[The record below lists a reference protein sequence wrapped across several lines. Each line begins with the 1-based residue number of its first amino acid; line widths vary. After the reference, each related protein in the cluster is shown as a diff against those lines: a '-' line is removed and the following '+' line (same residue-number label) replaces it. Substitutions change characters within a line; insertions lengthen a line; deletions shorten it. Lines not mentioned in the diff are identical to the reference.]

1 MRVTHMLVAR
11 RTQNYI
17 QDAMQRLARTQE
29 QMSTGRKVLRLSDD
43 PPALSQ
49 LLNVRAAV
57 ERNKQYMRNITDG
70 LSYLDGAD
78 TALGTAGELLQ
89 KAIEYA
95 IQGANGTLEPDDMA
109 AIGEQ
114 IDKMIDELVDIAN
127 TTVGGKYIF
136 AGTKNDQPP
145 FWRDGDKIYYGG
157 NLERVSREIL
167 DQANYT
173 IDVPPVT
180 YTTINLGYPLDGGRG
195 IGRDETSAKA
205 DGNLIIE
212 TSRNGVVN
220 KFEIPFSAGESY
232 SSIAE
237 KITDMVPGVWATF
250 IDDNGPN
257 QNAFIIK
264 SASGTLSVK
273 EASDGTLGASTT
285 FASHPETEDVVP
297 GVFGFYNENS
307 HEVVGGVFEVLM
319 KLAQSLKDGDVSG
332 VHSSIG
338 KLNDQLDHILRYR
351 VQVGARTNH
360 FESVRSQLQDQEVRL
375 TQVLSN
381 LEDADV
387 ARVAVDLSRQQLA
400 YQAALAAGA
409 RILETSL
416 LDYLR

>member
-136 AGTKNDQPP
+136 AGTKNDRPP
-145 FWRDGDKIYYGG
+145 FERFDTTDNNGKTVTYIIYKGNSVTYDTSSYGTV
-157 NLERVSREIL
+157 RVCREIL
-167 DQANYT
+167 DQANYP
-173 IDVPPVT
+173 IDVPSVT
-180 YTTINLGYPLDGGRG
+180 PPGTTG
-195 IGRDETSAKA
+195 
-205 DGNLIIE
+205 
-212 TSRNGVVN
+212 
-220 KFEIPFSAGESY
+220 
-232 SSIAE
+232 
-237 KITDMVPGVWATF
+237 
-250 IDDNGPN
+250 
-257 QNAFIIK
+257 
-264 SASGTLSVK
+264 
-273 EASDGTLGASTT
+273 SDI
-285 FASHPETEDVVP
+285 
-297 GVFGFYNENS
+297 GVFGNATVLTNNIGYTVPNGETYFT
-307 HEVVGGVFEVLM
+307 VDGGVFDVLIN
-319 KLAQSLKDGDVSG
+319 LAQSLKDGDVSG
-332 VHSSIG
+332 VQSSIG

-360 FESVRSQLQDQEVRL
+360 FESVRSQLQDQELRL
-375 TQVLSN
+375 TQVLSS

>member
-1 MRVTHMLVAR
+1 MRVTHMLIAR

-57 ERNKQYMRNITDG
+57 ERNQQYMRNITDG

-78 TALGTAGELLQ
+78 TALGTTGELLQ

-136 AGTKNDQPP
+136 AGTKNDRPP
-145 FWRDGDKIYYGG
+145 FRRDGDNIFYQG
-157 NLERVSREIL
+157 NLERVSREIM
-167 DQANYT
+167 DQANYA
-173 IDVPPVT
+173 IDVPAV
-180 YTTINLGYPLDGGRG
+180 ILD
-195 IGRDETSAKA
+195 
-205 DGNLIIE
+205 DGNPD
-212 TSRNGVVN
+212 T
-220 KFEIPFSAGESY
+220 
-232 SSIAE
+232 
-237 KITDMVPGVWATF
+237 PG
-250 IDDNGPN
+250 
-257 QNAFIIK
+257 
-264 SASGTLSVK
+264 
-273 EASDGTLGASTT
+273 
-285 FASHPETEDVVP
+285 
-297 GVFGFYNENS
+297 GVFGEAQVSGDEYELT
-307 HEVVGGVFEVLM
+307 GGIFQVL
-319 KLAQSLKDGDVSG
+319 LALRNSLKAADASG
-332 VHSSIG
+332 VNDSIG
-338 KLNDQLDHILRYR
+338 ALNDQLDHILRYR
-351 VQVGARTNH
+351 VQVGARTSH
-360 FESVRSQLQDQEVRL
+360 FESVRDQLQDQELRL
-375 TQVLSN
+375 TQVLSS

>member
-17 QDAMQRLARTQE
+17 QDAMERLARTQE

-49 LLNVRAAV
+49 LLNVRTAV
-57 ERNKQYMRNITDG
+57 ERNKQYARNITDG
-70 LSYLDGAD
+70 LSYLEGAD

-95 IQGANGTLEPDDMA
+95 IQGANGTLEPNDMA

-114 IDKMIDELVDIAN
+114 IDKMIDEMVDIAN

-136 AGTKNDQPP
+136 AGTKNNQPP
-145 FWRDGDKIYYGG
+145 FWRDGDKIYYRG

-173 IDVPPVT
+173 IDVPSVT
-180 YTTINLGYPLDGGRG
+180 YAAVDLGRPLDGGTG
-195 IGRDETSAKA
+195 IDKDETQANT
-205 DGNLIIE
+205 DGKLII
-212 TSRNGVVN
+212 NGVDV
-220 KFEIPFSAGESY
+220 PFSAGESY
-232 SSIAE
+232 TDIA
-237 KITDMVPGVWATF
+237 KRITSTVPGVWATF
-250 IDDNGPN
+250 IDNGLGN

-264 SASGTLSVK
+264 SASGTLRVEES
-273 EASDGTLGASTT
+273 SDGTLGASTT
-285 FASHPETEDVVP
+285 FASRPETEDVVP

-307 HEVVGGVFEVLM
+307 HAVVGGVFDVLM
-319 KLAQSLKDGDVSG
+319 KLAKSLKDGDVAG
-332 VHSSIG
+332 VQSSIG

-351 VQVGARTNH
+351 VQVGARTSH

-375 TQVLSN
+375 TQVLSS

-387 ARVAVDLSRQQLA
+387 ARVAVDLSRQQLS

>member
-11 RTQNYI
+11 HTQNYI

-70 LSYLDGAD
+70 LSYLEGAD

-114 IDKMIDELVDIAN
+114 IDKMIDELVNIAN

-145 FWRDGDKIYYGG
+145 FWRDGDKIFYRG

-173 IDVPPVT
+173 IDVPSVT
-180 YTTINLGYPLDGGRG
+180 YAIVDLGHPLDGGTG
-195 IGRDETSAKA
+195 IGKDETSAH
-205 DGNLIIE
+205 DNGRLII
-212 TSRNGVVN
+212 NGVEVS
-220 KFEIPFSAGESY
+220 FSAGESY
-232 SSIAE
+232 SNIA
-237 KITDMVPGVWATF
+237 KRITDTVPGVWATF
-250 IDDNGPN
+250 IDNGPGN

-285 FASHPETEDVVP
+285 FASHPETEDVVS

-307 HEVVGGVFEVLM
+307 HAVVGGVFEVLM
-319 KLAQSLKDGDVSG
+319 KLAQSLKNGDVAG
-332 VHSSIG
+332 VQSSIG

-351 VQVGARTNH
+351 VQVGARTSH

>member
-1 MRVTHMLVAR
+1 MRITHMLVAR

-17 QDAMQRLARTQE
+17 QEAMQRLARTQE
-29 QMSTGRKVLRLSDD
+29 QMSTGRRVLRLSDD

-49 LLNVRAAV
+49 LLNVRTAV
-57 ERNKQYMRNITDG
+57 ERNQQYMRNITDG

-89 KAIEYA
+89 KALEYA
-95 IQGANGTLEPDDMA
+95 IQGANGTLEKDDMA

-145 FWRDGDKIYYGG
+145 FKREVDNGVDKIYYQG

-167 DQANYT
+167 DQANYP
-173 IDVPPVT
+173 IDVPSVALS
-180 YTTINLGYPLDGGRG
+180 N
-195 IGRDETSAKA
+195 
-205 DGNLIIE
+205 
-212 TSRNGVVN
+212 
-220 KFEIPFSAGESY
+220 
-232 SSIAE
+232 AE
-237 KITDMVPGVWATF
+237 
-250 IDDNGPN
+250 
-257 QNAFIIK
+257 
-264 SASGTLSVK
+264 
-273 EASDGTLGASTT
+273 EA
-285 FASHPETEDVVP
+285 
-297 GVFGFYNENS
+297 GVFGRINDNFIVS
-307 HEVVGGVFEVLM
+307 DGIFDVLI
-319 KLAQSLKDGDVSG
+319 KLRNNLKNGNVAGIND
-332 VHSSIG
+332 SIG
-338 KLNDQLDHILRYR
+338 ALNAQLDHILRYR
-351 VQVGARTNH
+351 VQVGARTSH

-409 RILETSL
+409 KILETSL

>member
-1 MRVTHMLVAR
+1 MRITHMLVAR

-17 QDAMQRLARTQE
+17 QEAMQRLARTQE

-57 ERNKQYMRNITDG
+57 ERNQQYMRNITDG

-89 KAIEYA
+89 KALEYA
-95 IQGANGTLEPDDMA
+95 IQGANGTLEKDDMA

-136 AGTKNDQPP
+136 AGTKNDRPP
-145 FWRDGDKIYYGG
+145 FERFDAENKTYIIFKGNSVTYDSNTGKYGT
-157 NLERVSREIL
+157 VQVYREIL
-167 DQANYT
+167 DRASYP
-173 IDVPPVT
+173 ID
-180 YTTINLGYPLDGGRG
+180 
-195 IGRDETSAKA
+195 A
-205 DGNLIIE
+205 
-212 TSRNGVVN
+212 
-220 KFEIPFSAGESY
+220 
-232 SSIAE
+232 
-237 KITDMVPGVWATF
+237 
-250 IDDNGPN
+250 
-257 QNAFIIK
+257 
-264 SASGTLSVK
+264 LSVAPPDK
-273 EASDGTLGASTT
+273 ENGNYKYEA
-285 FASHPETEDVVP
+285 
-297 GVFGFYNENS
+297 GVFGRAEVINDDNNVQNYTVPKNETYFTVS
-307 HEVVGGVFEVLM
+307 GGIFDVLIE
-319 KLAQSLKDGDVSG
+319 LRDNLKDGNVAG
-332 VHSSIG
+332 INESIG

-351 VQVGARTNH
+351 VQVGARTSH

-409 RILETSL
+409 KILETSL

>member
-1 MRVTHMLVAR
+1 MRITHMLVAR

-17 QDAMQRLARTQE
+17 QEAMQRLARTQE
-29 QMSTGRKVLRLSDD
+29 QMSTGRRVLRLSDD

-57 ERNKQYMRNITDG
+57 ERNKQYARNITDG

-78 TALGTAGELLQ
+78 TALGTAGELIQ
-89 KAIEYA
+89 KALEYA
-95 IQGANGTLEPDDMA
+95 IQGANGTLEKDDMA

-136 AGTKNDQPP
+136 AGTKNDRPP
-145 FWRDGDKIYYGG
+145 FRRDGDTIYYQG

-167 DQANYT
+167 DQANYP
-173 IDVPPVT
+173 IDVPAVDDSNANDGLFGQVDI
-180 YTTINLGYPLDGGRG
+180 TTKKVG
-195 IGRDETSAKA
+195 S
-205 DGNLIIE
+205 
-212 TSRNGVVN
+212 
-220 KFEIPFSAGESY
+220 
-232 SSIAE
+232 
-237 KITDMVPGVWATF
+237 
-250 IDDNGPN
+250 
-257 QNAFIIK
+257 
-264 SASGTLSVK
+264 
-273 EASDGTLGASTT
+273 
-285 FASHPETEDVVP
+285 
-297 GVFGFYNENS
+297 GVFQ
-307 HEVVGGVFEVLM
+307 V
-319 KLAQSLKDGDVSG
+319 LKDLRDNLYNADTSG
-332 VHSSIG
+332 INNSI
-338 KLNDQLDHILRYR
+338 KELNAQLDHILRYR
-351 VQVGARTNH
+351 VQVGARTSH

-409 RILETSL
+409 KILETSL

>member
-17 QDAMQRLARTQE
+17 QNAMQRLARTQE

-70 LSYLDGAD
+70 LSYLEGAD

-89 KAIEYA
+89 KAMEYA

-136 AGTKNDQPP
+136 AGTKNNQPP
-145 FWRDGDKIYYGG
+145 FWRDGDKIYYRG
-157 NLERVSREIL
+157 NLERISREIL
-167 DQANYT
+167 DQANYP
-173 IDVPPVT
+173 IDVPAVT
-180 YTTINLGYPLDGGRG
+180 LD
-195 IGRDETSAKA
+195 
-205 DGNLIIE
+205 DGNPD
-212 TSRNGVVN
+212 T
-220 KFEIPFSAGESY
+220 
-232 SSIAE
+232 
-237 KITDMVPGVWATF
+237 PG
-250 IDDNGPN
+250 
-257 QNAFIIK
+257 
-264 SASGTLSVK
+264 
-273 EASDGTLGASTT
+273 
-285 FASHPETEDVVP
+285 
-297 GVFGFYNENS
+297 GVFGEAQVSGNEY
-307 HEVVGGVFEVLM
+307 ELTGGIFQVL
-319 KLAQSLKDGDVSG
+319 LALRNSLKAADVSG
-332 VHSSIG
+332 VNDSIG
-338 KLNDQLDHILRYR
+338 ALNTQLDHILRYR
-351 VQVGARTNH
+351 VQVGARTSH
-360 FESVRSQLQDQEVRL
+360 FESVRSQLQDQELRL

-387 ARVAVDLSRQQLA
+387 ARVAVDLSRQQLS
-400 YQAALAAGA
+400 YQAALAAGV

>member
-49 LLNVRAAV
+49 LLNVRTAV
-57 ERNKQYMRNITDG
+57 ERNQQYMRNITDG

-136 AGTKNDQPP
+136 AGTKNDRPP
-145 FWRDGDKIYYGG
+145 FWRDGDKIYYRG

-173 IDVPPVT
+173 IDVPSVT
-180 YTTINLGYPLDGGRG
+180 YAAVDLGRPLDGGTG
-195 IGRDETSAKA
+195 IGKDETQANTGGK
-205 DGNLIIE
+205 LII
-212 TSRNGVVN
+212 NGVDV
-220 KFEIPFSAGESY
+220 PFSAGESY
-232 SSIAE
+232 ADIADR
-237 KITDMVPGVWATF
+237 ITKTVPGVWAAF
-250 IDDNGPN
+250 VDNGSGN

-273 EASDGTLGASTT
+273 ENSDGTLGVSTT

-307 HEVVGGVFEVLM
+307 HEVVGGVFDVLIN
-319 KLAQSLKDGDVSG
+319 LAQSLKDGDVAG
-332 VHSSIG
+332 VQRSIG
-338 KLNDQLDHILRYR
+338 ELNDQLDHILRYR

>member
-1 MRVTHMLVAR
+1 MRITHMLVAR

-17 QDAMQRLARTQE
+17 QEAMQRLARTQE
-29 QMSTGRKVLRLSDD
+29 QMSTGRRVLRLSDD

-57 ERNKQYMRNITDG
+57 ERNQQYARNITDG

-78 TALGTAGELLQ
+78 TALGTAGELIQ
-89 KAIEYA
+89 KALEYA
-95 IQGANGTLEPDDMA
+95 IQGANGTLEKNDMA

-136 AGTKNDQPP
+136 AGTKNDRPP
-145 FWRDGDKIYYGG
+145 FKREVDNGVDKIYYQG

-167 DQANYT
+167 DQANYP
-173 IDVPPVT
+173 IDVPAVT
-180 YTTINLGYPLDGGRG
+180 L
-195 IGRDETSAKA
+195 
-205 DGNLIIE
+205 
-212 TSRNGVVN
+212 V
-220 KFEIPFSAGESY
+220 
-232 SSIAE
+232 
-237 KITDMVPGVWATF
+237 
-250 IDDNGPN
+250 DNN
-257 QNAFIIK
+257 SN
-264 SASGTLSVK
+264 
-273 EASDGTLGASTT
+273 TLG
-285 FASHPETEDVVP
+285 
-297 GVFGFYNENS
+297 GVFGEVQSSNNGY
-307 HEVVGGVFEVLM
+307 EVVGGVFQIL
-319 KLAQSLKDGDVSG
+319 LALRNSLKAADASG
-332 VHSSIG
+332 VNDSIG
-338 KLNDQLDHILRYR
+338 ALNTQLDHLLRYR
-351 VQVGARTNH
+351 VQVGARTSH

-409 RILETSL
+409 KILETSL